1 MGFKVYNRPCKNCLM
16 TKNRIVSPER
26 AQEII
31 TNCARKQTHFVC
43 HKSSTEEEEGEGIC
57 CKKFYDDIGQTSQMI
72 RIAERLDS
80 IEFVEQPDNE
90 RLPTWE
96 EMEGKKK

>member
-26 AQEII
+26 AAEILQS
-31 TNCARKQTHFVC
+31 CAQDQVHFVC
-43 HKSSTEEEEGEGIC
+43 HKDSMGENEGVC
-57 CKKFYDDIGQTSQMI
+57 CKKFYDDMGEKIQMI
-72 RIAERLDS
+72 RIAERLNA

-90 RLPTWE
+90 KLPTWD
-96 EMEGKKK
+96 EMEGNKK